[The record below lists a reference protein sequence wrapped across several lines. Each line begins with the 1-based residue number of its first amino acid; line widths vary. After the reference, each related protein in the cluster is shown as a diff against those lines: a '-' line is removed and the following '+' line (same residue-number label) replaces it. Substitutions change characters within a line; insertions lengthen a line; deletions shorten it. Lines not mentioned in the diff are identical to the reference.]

1 MCGMTRG
8 LLLDL
13 DDTLYAFAPVEK
25 RARAAIYAEISRD
38 LNVPEARAA
47 ELYDAARGR
56 VMERLGTRA
65 SAHSRLLFLHEL
77 VAAVGAPLLLAR
89 QWERTFWSTS
99 LLAMTPHAAALPLL
113 EAWRAAGHR
122 TAIVT
127 DLMLSIQLDKLDRLG
142 LLEAVDV
149 VVASEEVPF
158 DKPAPEIFQLAW
170 SRLGV
175 PPERCVMVGDNA
187 ARDGV
192 GARALGIPFLHVRGS
207 EPNAAGMTLDEV
219 RRELGV

>member
-1 MCGMTRG
+1 MQTRG

-25 RARAAIYAEISRD
+25 RARTAVYAAIARD
-38 LNVPEARAA
+38 LNLPESRAA
-47 ELYDAARGR
+47 ELYDAARTR

-77 VAAVGAPLLLAR
+77 VATVGAPLPLAR
-89 QWERTFWSTS
+89 VWERIFWGES
-99 LLAMTPHAAALPLL
+99 LVAMQPYPEARPLL

-127 DLMLSIQLDKLDRLG
+127 DLMLSIQFDKLERLG
-142 LLEAVDV
+142 LLELVDAI
-149 VVASEEVPF
+149 VASEEVPL
-158 DKPAPEIFQLAW
+158 DKPAPEIFELAW

-175 PPERCVMVGDNA
+175 PRERCVMVGDND

-192 GARALGIPFLHVRGS
+192 GARALGIPFVHVRGS
-207 EPNAAGMTLDEV
+207 DPGAAGVSLGEV
-219 RRELGV
+219 ARALGL

>member
-1 MCGMTRG
+1 MRG

-13 DDTLYAFAPVEK
+13 DDTLYAFAPVEA
-25 RARAAIYAEISRD
+25 RARAAVYAAIARD
-38 LNVPEARAA
+38 LDITPARAA

-77 VAAVGAPLLLAR
+77 VASEGAPLTLAR
-89 QWERTFWSTS
+89 SWERTFWGES
-99 LLAMTPHAAALPLL
+99 LTAMRPYPEARPLL

-127 DLMLSIQLDKLDRLG
+127 DLMLSIQFDKLERLE
-142 LLEAVDV
+142 LLELVDV
-149 VVASEEVPF
+149 IVASEEVPL
-158 DKPAPEIFQLAW
+158 DKPAPEIFELAW

-175 PPERCVMVGDNA
+175 PREQCVMVGDND

-207 EPNAAGMTLDEV
+207 DPGATGMTLAEV
-219 RRELGV
+219 ARALGC

>member
-1 MCGMTRG
+1 MTRG

-25 RARAAIYAEISRD
+25 HARAAIYGEISAD
-38 LNVPEARAA
+38 LGIAKDRAA
-47 ELYDAARGR
+47 ELYEAARSR

-77 VAAVGAPLLLAR
+77 VATVGAPLPLAR
-89 QWERTFWSTS
+89 KWERTFWSTS
-99 LLAMTPHAAALPLL
+99 LVAMTPYPEARPLL

-127 DLMLSIQLDKLDRLG
+127 DLMLSIQFDKLERLD
-142 LLEAVDV
+142 LLDLVDV
-149 VVASEEVPF
+149 VVASEEVPC
-158 DKPAPEIFQLAW
+158 DKPAPEIFELAW

-175 PPERCVMVGDNA
+175 PRSECVMVGDND

-192 GARALGIPFLHVRGS
+192 GARALGIPFVHVRGS
-207 EPNAAGMTLDEV
+207 DPGAPGIPLSEV
-219 RRELGV
+219 RRALGV